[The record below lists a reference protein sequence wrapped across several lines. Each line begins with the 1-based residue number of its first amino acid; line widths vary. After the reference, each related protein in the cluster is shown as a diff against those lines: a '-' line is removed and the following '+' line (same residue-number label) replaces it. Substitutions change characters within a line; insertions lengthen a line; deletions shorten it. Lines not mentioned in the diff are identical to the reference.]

1 MCLGTMERVLK
12 AGKRPFGGTSK
23 GLAGFGPAAQLVE
36 MGAGQRV
43 VVSCEQ
49 MAALE
54 YVYHTSPSIQAARS
68 ILLAQLMSSGLTVR
82 RGGTDVKLTPE
93 FAAHLDAVWAPF
105 AVNVFDAFMTHGFA
119 AVSLEEADPEPSAH
133 LQRTARPKAREEPDD
148 GGAGAGAGAGAG
160 TGTGTGASK
169 PPEAAAE
176 RQKQQGDRRSSFA
189 PVVCETGSF
198 QLNYRMGGRR
208 SYKRHYFVT
217 PMHSSSPDSVDEE
230 VAVFFRVH
238 PDGYGNVNSP
248 CSVAYSDASFV
259 LRLQEFALQAEQV
272 RTRQNIVTQSAP
284 SHKNDANQ
292 PLDASSL
299 FFDSESRAIAS
310 ADEQEGSMNQA
321 STLALMA
328 KVSAWMNRQSG
339 GEQQPGGG
347 SAAPASHVPP
357 DLPPRLFALPEKQ
370 CIAPVNMPE
379 ARTALENLIRVAN
392 DRICAALGV
401 PASIIFEGKFSSN
414 SMSQLQL
421 LNSTI
426 SSIALSM
433 NTCLTQTYRAVYGG
447 ATDDLVL
454 VTSPLA
460 SVAEVVALFQAGVVD
475 LELAMPVALHSLG
488 VCSKEIREAVER
500 NLSKRVDGKTPDEQ
514 RTELELK
521 AAERAIQQQDV
532 SIAVSKVELRERKE
546 GGGKEGGGK
555 EGGPKR
561 G

>member
-1 MCLGTMERVLK
+1 MCVYVSAMESVMK
-12 AGKRPFGGTSK
+12 AAKRPFGGVSK
-23 GLAGFGPAAQLVE
+23 GLARFGPAAQLVE

-43 VVSCEQ
+43 TVSTEQ

-54 YVYHTSPSIQAARS
+54 YVYNTSPSIQAARA

-82 RGGTDVKLTPE
+82 RGGSDVKLKPE

-105 AVNVFDAFMTHGFA
+105 AVDVFDAYMVHGFA
-119 AVSLEEADPEPSAH
+119 VVSLEEADPEPFSHIQKKAKASDNTDDAGSTPTSSGTASA
-133 LQRTARPKAREEPDD
+133 
-148 GGAGAGAGAGAG
+148 
-160 TGTGTGASK
+160 
-169 PPEAAAE
+169 
-176 RQKQQGDRRSSFA
+176 KQQQKRSSFA
-189 PVVCETGSF
+189 PIVCQTGTF
-198 QLNYRMGGRR
+198 QLNYKMGGRK
-208 SYKRHYFVT
+208 SYKRHYFVM
-217 PMHSSSPDSVDEE
+217 PMHSNSPDSVDEE
-230 VAVFFRVH
+230 VAVFFRMH

-284 SHKNDANQ
+284 AHKTDANQ

-310 ADEQEGSMNQA
+310 ADEQEGSVNQA
-321 STLALMA
+321 SMLALMS
-328 KVSAWMNRQSG
+328 KVSSAMNRM
-339 GEQQPGGG
+339 QPGAERQEGCG
-347 SAAPASHVPP
+347 SAAPASHAPP

-370 CIAPVNMPE
+370 TIAPVNMPE
-379 ARTALENLIRVAN
+379 ARSDLESLIRVAN

-426 SSIALSM
+426 SSIAVSL

-460 SVAEVVALFQAGVVD
+460 SVDEVVSLFQAGIMD
-475 LELAMPVALHSLG
+475 IDLAMPVSLHSLG
-488 VCSKEIREAVER
+488 VNSKEIREALER
-500 NLSKRVDGKTPDEQ
+500 NLSKREGGKTVDE
-514 RTELELK
+514 RRSDLELK
-521 AAERAIQQQDV
+521 AAEKAIQQQDV
-532 SIAVSKVELRERKE
+532 SIAVSKADLKERRE
-546 GGGKEGGGK
+546 GGGKEGGAK
-555 EGGPKR
+555 QK
-561 G
+561 